1 MRAST
6 VLTQTN
12 GGCSALQ
19 KGNWAAVAE
28 YFGYFQAGLGLKT
41 SNTSYIRLPP
51 FLPVGIYVS
60 WFLLHYNKWLKGS

>member
-1 MRAST
+1 MGAPT

-28 YFGYFQAGLGLKT
+28 YFGYFQAGLELKPAT
-41 SNTSYIRLPP
+41 HHLQDFL
-51 FLPVGIYVS
+51 FLPAGIWVS
-60 WFLLHYNKWLKGS
+60 YFLPHYNKWLKGA